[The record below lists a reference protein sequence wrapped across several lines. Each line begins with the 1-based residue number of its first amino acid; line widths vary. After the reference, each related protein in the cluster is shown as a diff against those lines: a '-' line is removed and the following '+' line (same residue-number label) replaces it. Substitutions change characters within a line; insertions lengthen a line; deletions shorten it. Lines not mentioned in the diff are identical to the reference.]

1 MNRIELI
8 QEVFKNTN
16 FENYLEIGC
25 HKGLSFLPVKAKYK
39 FGVDPSFKIST
50 TQKLKWILKVP
61 SNINNKYFEETS
73 DDFFLKR
80 EEELKKIKQLD
91 VVLVDGLHTY
101 RASLQDVLNSL
112 KYLNTKGMIIMHD
125 CYPPF
130 KAAALPTDNY
140 PSLEEQKGVQGWT
153 GQWCGDVW
161 KTIVYLRKSMPQLVD
176 ACVIDTDY
184 GLGYVRP
191 KGKIDGNKLIIDE
204 KLYAEIDQLT
214 YDDLARDPQL
224 MINIKSA
231 DYTETIIKDMGKL
244 NK

>member
-8 QEVFKNTN
+8 QEVFKNTD
-16 FENYLEIGC
+16 FKNYLEIGC
-25 HKGLSFLPVKAKYK
+25 HKGLSFLPIKAKYK

-50 TQKLKWILKVP
+50 SRKLKWLLKVP

-80 EEELKKIKQLD
+80 KAELKELEHLD

-101 RASLQDVLNSL
+101 RASLNDVLNSL
-112 KYLNTKGMIIMHD
+112 KYLNTRGMIVMHD

-130 KAAALPTDNY
+130 KAAALPTSNY
-140 PSLEEQKGVQGWT
+140 PSLEEQKGVEGWT

-161 KTIVYLRKSMPQLVD
+161 KTIVYLRKRLGQKVD

-184 GLGYVRP
+184 GLGFVRP
-191 KGKIDGNKLIIDE
+191 KAKIEDRELIIDE
-204 KLYAEIDQLT
+204 KLYTEIDQLT
-214 YDDLARDPQL
+214 YDDLAKNPQL
-224 MINIKSA
+224 MIDLKNA
-231 DYTETIIKDMGKL
+231 QYAETIIKEMTNL
-244 NK
+244 